1 MTRIVATRANFWRL
15 VSGFPAGGD
24 EEAYRLEEL
33 RSIQIVSKWHSMF
46 LNRGSIVSNYNSGRH
61 PNEFVIR
68 FP

>member
-1 MTRIVATRANFWRL
+1 
-15 VSGFPAGGD
+15 
-24 EEAYRLEEL
+24 LEEL